1 MTRLLNAERDSAR
14 KDCCSHCEAMK
25 AALVE
30 REICTCDWW
39 GWRGEQCPHC
49 EASSEGEGK

>member
-1 MTRLLNAERDSAR
+1 MNHNNEHPDG
-14 KDCCSHCEAMK
+14 CCAHCEAMK

-30 REICTCDWW
+30 RETCTCDWW